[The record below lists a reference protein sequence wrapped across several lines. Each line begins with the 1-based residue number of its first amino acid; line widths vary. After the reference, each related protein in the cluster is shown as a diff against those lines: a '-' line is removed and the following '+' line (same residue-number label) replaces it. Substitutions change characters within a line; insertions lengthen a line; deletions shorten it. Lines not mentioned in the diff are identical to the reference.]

1 MSKRRVVVTGLGLVS
16 PIGNDVKTSFQSA
29 IEGKNGIDQVT
40 LFDTTG
46 WKVKIAGEVKNLN
59 FEDFIEKKSIKRQD
73 RVINLA
79 LVAAKEAYEQSGLNE
94 ANIGDPYR
102 FGTFVSS
109 GIGGLTTINRETEIS
124 VLKGLDRMSPFFI
137 PSAIINLIG
146 GAISMVYQAKGPNL
160 PVVTACSAATN
171 SIGEAFRYIR
181 DGYLDVAFAGGSE
194 APINPIG
201 VNGFAN
207 MRALIQTNDIHQASM
222 PFDARREGFVIAEG
236 AGVLI
241 LEEYE
246 RAIARGAH
254 ILGEIVGY
262 GTTSDAFHITA
273 PDEEANGVSRALE
286 LALEDAGIQ
295 KEDIDYINA
304 HGTSTPLNDKYETL
318 GIKKVFKEH
327 AYKLHVSSTKSMTG
341 HALGAAGAI
350 ESVFVV
356 EALNHGIIP
365 PTINYKEK
373 DPDCDLNYTPNIAI
387 KKDLNYAINMN
398 LGFGGQNAILV
409 FKKV

>member
-1 MSKRRVVVTGLGLVS
+1 MNKRRVVVTGLGLVS
-16 PIGNDVKTSFQSA
+16 PIGNDVKTSFQAA
-29 IEGKNGIDQVT
+29 IEGKNGIDFVT
-40 LFDTTG
+40 LFDTTN

-59 FEDFIEKKSIKRQD
+59 FEDYIEKKSIKRQD

-79 LVAAKEAYEQSGLNE
+79 LVAAKEAYEQSGLNKE
-94 ANIGDPYR
+94 NIGDPYR
-102 FGTFVSS
+102 FGIFVSS
-109 GIGGLTTINRETEIS
+109 GIGGLTTINRETEVSI
-124 VLKGLDRMSPFFI
+124 LKGLDRMSPFFI

-146 GAISMVYQAKGPNL
+146 GAISMQYQAKGPNL

-181 DGYLDVAFAGGSE
+181 DGYLDIAFAGGAE

-201 VNGFAN
+201 VSGFAN
-207 MRALIQTNDIHQASM
+207 MRALMQTDDIHNASM
-222 PFDARREGFVIAEG
+222 PFDLRREGFVIAEG
-236 AGVLI
+236 SGVLI
-241 LEEYE
+241 LEEYT
-246 RAIARGAH
+246 RAIERGAN

-318 GIKKVFKEH
+318 GIRKVFKEH

-341 HALGAAGAI
+341 HALGAAGGI

-365 PTINYKEK
+365 PTINYKVV
-373 DPDCDLNYTPNIAI
+373 DPDCDLNYTPNVAV
-387 KKDLNYAINMN
+387 KKELKYAINMN
-398 LGFGGQNAILV
+398 LGFGGQNAILI

>member
-16 PIGNDVKTSFQSA
+16 PIGNDVKTSFQAA

-40 LFDTTG
+40 LFDTTD
-46 WKVKIAGEVKNLN
+46 WKVKIAGEVKHLN

-124 VLKGLDRMSPFFI
+124 VLRGLDRMSPFFI

-146 GAISMVYQAKGPNL
+146 GAISMIYQSKGPNL

-207 MRALIQTNDIHQASM
+207 MRALIQTDDIHQASM

-246 RAIARGAH
+246 RAVARGAH

-286 LALEDAGIQ
+286 LALDDAGIK

-327 AYKLHVSSTKSMTG
+327 AYKLNVSSTKSMTG

-373 DPDCDLNYTPNIAI
+373 DPDCDLNYTPNKAV
-387 KKDLNYAINMN
+387 KKELKYAINMN

>member
-1 MSKRRVVVTGLGLVS
+1 MSKRRVVITGLGLVS
-16 PIGNDVKTSFQSA
+16 PIGNDVKSSFQSA

-40 LFDTTG
+40 LFDTTN

-59 FEDFIEKKSIKRQD
+59 FEDYIEKKSIKRQD

-94 ANIGDPYR
+94 ENIGDPYR
-102 FGTFVSS
+102 FGTFVGS
-109 GIGGLTTINRETEIS
+109 GIGGLTTINRETEVS
-124 VLKGLDRMSPFFI
+124 VLRGLDRMSPFFI

-146 GAISMVYQAKGPNL
+146 GAISMIYQAKGPNL

-207 MRALIQTNDIHQASM
+207 MRALIQTDDIHQASM

-236 AGVLI
+236 SGVLI

-246 RAIARGAH
+246 RAISRGAN

-273 PDEEANGVSRALE
+273 PDEEANGVARALE
-286 LALEDAGIQ
+286 LALKDAGIE

-318 GIKKVFKEH
+318 GIKKVFKDH

-373 DPDCDLNYTPNIAI
+373 DPDCDLNYTPNVAV

-398 LGFGGQNAILV
+398 LGFGGQNAILI

>member
-1 MSKRRVVVTGLGLVS
+1 MSKRRVVITGLGLVS
-16 PIGNDVKTSFQSA
+16 PIGNDVKSSFQSA

-40 LFDTTG
+40 LFDTTN

-59 FEDFIEKKSIKRQD
+59 FEDYIEKKSIKRQD

-94 ANIGDPYR
+94 ENIGDPYR
-102 FGTFVSS
+102 FGTFVGS
-109 GIGGLTTINRETEIS
+109 GIGGLTTINRETEVS
-124 VLKGLDRMSPFFI
+124 VLRGLDRMSPFFI

-146 GAISMVYQAKGPNL
+146 GAISMIYQAKGPNL

-207 MRALIQTNDIHQASM
+207 MRALIQTDDIHQASM

-246 RAIARGAH
+246 RAISRGAN

-273 PDEEANGVSRALE
+273 PDEEANGVARALE
-286 LALEDAGIQ
+286 LALKDAGIE

-318 GIKKVFKEH
+318 GIKKVFKDH

-373 DPDCDLNYTPNIAI
+373 DPDCDLNYTPNVAV

-398 LGFGGQNAILV
+398 LGFGGQNAILI

>member
-16 PIGNDVKTSFQSA
+16 PIGNDVKTSFQAA

-40 LFDTTG
+40 LFDTTD
-46 WKVKIAGEVKNLN
+46 WKVKIAGEVKHLN

-124 VLKGLDRMSPFFI
+124 VLRGLDRMSPFFI

-146 GAISMVYQAKGPNL
+146 GAISMIYQSKGPNL

-207 MRALIQTNDIHQASM
+207 MRALIQTDDIHQASM

-246 RAIARGAH
+246 RAVARGAH

-365 PTINYKEK
+365 PTINYEEK
-373 DPDCDLNYTPNIAI
+373 DPDCDLNYTPNIAV
-387 KKDLNYAINMN
+387 KKDLKYAINMN

>member
-16 PIGNDVKTSFQSA
+16 PIGNDVKTSFQAA

-40 LFDTTG
+40 LFDTTD
-46 WKVKIAGEVKNLN
+46 WKVKIAGEVKHLN

-124 VLKGLDRMSPFFI
+124 VLRGLDRMSPFFI

-146 GAISMVYQAKGPNL
+146 GAISMIYQSKGPNL

-207 MRALIQTNDIHQASM
+207 MRALIQTDDIHQASM

-246 RAIARGAH
+246 RAVARGAH

-373 DPDCDLNYTPNIAI
+373 DPDCDLNYTPNTAV
-387 KKDLNYAINMN
+387 KKDLKYAINMN

>member
-1 MSKRRVVVTGLGLVS
+1 MSKRRVVITGLGLVS

-40 LFDTTG
+40 LFDTTN

-59 FEDFIEKKSIKRQD
+59 FEDYIEKKSIKRQD

-94 ANIGDPYR
+94 ENIGDPYR
-102 FGTFVSS
+102 FGTFVGS
-109 GIGGLTTINRETEIS
+109 GIGGLTTINRETEVS
-124 VLKGLDRMSPFFI
+124 VLRGLDRMSPFFI

-146 GAISMVYQAKGPNL
+146 GAISMIYQAKGPNL

-207 MRALIQTNDIHQASM
+207 MRALIQTDDIHQASM

-246 RAIARGAH
+246 RAISRGAN

-273 PDEEANGVSRALE
+273 PDEEANGVARALE
-286 LALEDAGIQ
+286 LALKDAGIE

-318 GIKKVFKEH
+318 GIKKVFKDH
-327 AYKLHVSSTKSMTG
+327 AYKLHLSSTKSMTG

-373 DPDCDLNYTPNIAI
+373 DPDCDLNYTPNVAV

-398 LGFGGQNAILV
+398 LGFGGQNAILI

>member
-1 MSKRRVVVTGLGLVS
+1 MNKRRVVVTGLGLVS
-16 PIGNDVKTSFQSA
+16 PLGNDVKTSFQAA
-29 IEGKNGIDQVT
+29 IEGKNGIDKVT
-40 LFDTTG
+40 LFDTTT

-59 FEDFIEKKSIKRQD
+59 FEDYIDKKAIKRQD

-79 LVAAKEAYEQSGLNE
+79 LVAAKEAYEQSGLN
-94 ANIGDPYR
+94 ASNIGDPYR

-124 VLKGLDRMSPFFI
+124 VLRGLDRMSPFFI
-137 PSAIINLIG
+137 PAAIINLVG
-146 GAISMVYQAKGPNL
+146 GAISMQYQAKGPNL

-181 DGYLDVAFAGGSE
+181 DGYLDVAFAGGAE

-207 MRALIQTNDIHQASM
+207 MRALIQTENVNQASM
-222 PFDARREGFVIAEG
+222 PFDARRDGFVIAEG

-246 RAIARGAH
+246 RAQARGAN

-262 GTTSDAFHITA
+262 GSTSDAFHITA
-273 PDEEANGVSRALE
+273 PDEEAKGVSRALE
-286 LALEDAGIQ
+286 LALEDAGIN

-304 HGTSTPLNDKYETL
+304 HGTSTPLNDKFETL
-318 GIKKVFKEH
+318 GIKKVFQDH

-350 ESVFVV
+350 ESVFCI

-365 PTINYKEK
+365 PTIHYQEN
-373 DPDCDLNYTPNIAI
+373 DPDCDLNYTPNVAV
-387 KKDLNYAINMN
+387 KKALNYAINMN

>member
-16 PIGNDVKTSFQSA
+16 PIGNDVKTSFQAA

-40 LFDTTG
+40 LFDTTD
-46 WKVKIAGEVKNLN
+46 WKVKIAGEVKHLN

-79 LVAAKEAYEQSGLNE
+79 LVAAKEAYEQSGLNK

-207 MRALIQTNDIHQASM
+207 MRALIQTDDIHQASM

-246 RAIARGAH
+246 RAVARGAQ

-295 KEDIDYINA
+295 KGDIDYINA

-373 DPDCDLNYTPNIAI
+373 DPDCDLNYTPNTAV
-387 KKDLNYAINMN
+387 KKDLKYAINMN

>member
-1 MSKRRVVVTGLGLVS
+1 M
-16 PIGNDVKTSFQSA
+16 KTSFQAA

-40 LFDTTG
+40 LFDTTD
-46 WKVKIAGEVKNLN
+46 WKVKIAGEVKHLN

-94 ANIGDPYR
+94 ANIGDTYR

-124 VLKGLDRMSPFFI
+124 VLRGLDRMSPFFI

-201 VNGFAN
+201 VNGLAN
-207 MRALIQTNDIHQASM
+207 MRALIQTDDIHQASM
-222 PFDARREGFVIAEG
+222 PFDARREGFVIAEV

-246 RAIARGAH
+246 RALARGAN

-318 GIKKVFKEH
+318 GIKKVFK
-327 AYKLHVSSTKSMTG
+327 
-341 HALGAAGAI
+341 
-350 ESVFVV
+350 
-356 EALNHGIIP
+356 
-365 PTINYKEK
+365 
-373 DPDCDLNYTPNIAI
+373 
-387 KKDLNYAINMN
+387 
-398 LGFGGQNAILV
+398 
-409 FKKV
+409 

>member
-16 PIGNDVKTSFQSA
+16 PIGNDVKTSFQAA

-40 LFDTTG
+40 LFDTTD
-46 WKVKIAGEVKNLN
+46 WKVKIAGEVKHLN

-124 VLKGLDRMSPFFI
+124 VLRGLDRMSPFFI

-207 MRALIQTNDIHQASM
+207 MRALIQTDDIHQASM

-236 AGVLI
+236 SGVLI

-246 RAIARGAH
+246 RALARGAH

-373 DPDCDLNYTPNIAI
+373 DPDCDLNYTPNTAV
-387 KKDLNYAINMN
+387 KKDLKYAINMN

>member
-16 PIGNDVKTSFQSA
+16 PIGNDVKTSFQAA

-40 LFDTTG
+40 LFDTTD
-46 WKVKIAGEVKNLN
+46 WKVKIAGEVKHLN

-124 VLKGLDRMSPFFI
+124 VLRGLDRMSPFFI

-181 DGYLDVAFAGGSE
+181 DGYLDVSFAGGSE

-207 MRALIQTNDIHQASM
+207 MRALIQTDDIHQASM

-246 RAIARGAH
+246 RAVARGAH

-373 DPDCDLNYTPNIAI
+373 DPDCDLNYTPNTAV
-387 KKDLNYAINMN
+387 KKDLKYAINMN

>member
-1 MSKRRVVVTGLGLVS
+1 MSKRRVVITGLGLVS
-16 PIGNDVKTSFQSA
+16 PIGNDVKSSFQSA

-40 LFDTTG
+40 LFDTTN

-59 FEDFIEKKSIKRQD
+59 FEDHIEKKSIKRQD

-94 ANIGDPYR
+94 ENIGDPYR
-102 FGTFVSS
+102 FGTFVGS
-109 GIGGLTTINRETEIS
+109 GIGGLTTINRETEVS
-124 VLKGLDRMSPFFI
+124 VLRGLDRMSPFFI

-146 GAISMVYQAKGPNL
+146 GAISMIYQAKGPNL

-207 MRALIQTNDIHQASM
+207 MRALIQTDDIHQASM

-236 AGVLI
+236 SGVLI

-246 RAIARGAH
+246 RAISRGAN

-273 PDEEANGVSRALE
+273 PDEEANGVARALE
-286 LALEDAGIQ
+286 LALKDAGIE

-318 GIKKVFKEH
+318 GIKKVFKDH

-373 DPDCDLNYTPNIAI
+373 DPDCDLNYTPNVAV

-398 LGFGGQNAILV
+398 LGFGGQNAILI

>member
-1 MSKRRVVVTGLGLVS
+1 MNKRRVVVTGLGLVS
-16 PIGNDVKTSFQSA
+16 PIGNDVKTSFQAA
-29 IEGKNGIDQVT
+29 IEGKNGIDKVT
-40 LFDTTG
+40 LFDTTD

-124 VLKGLDRMSPFFI
+124 VLRGLDRMSPFFI
-137 PSAIINLIG
+137 PSSIINLIG
-146 GAISMVYQAKGPNL
+146 GAISMLYQSKGPNL

-207 MRALIQTNDIHQASM
+207 MRALIQTDDIHQASM

-246 RAIARGAH
+246 RAVSRGAQ

-295 KEDIDYINA
+295 KEEIDYINA

-356 EALNHGIIP
+356 EALNYGIIP

-373 DPDCDLNYTPNIAI
+373 DPDCDLNYTPNIAV
-387 KKDLNYAINMN
+387 KKDLKYAINMN

>member
-1 MSKRRVVVTGLGLVS
+1 MSKRRVVITGLGLVS
-16 PIGNDVKTSFQSA
+16 PIGNDVKSSFQSA

-40 LFDTTG
+40 LFDTTN

-59 FEDFIEKKSIKRQD
+59 FEDYIEKKSIKRQD

-94 ANIGDPYR
+94 ENIGDPYR
-102 FGTFVSS
+102 FGTFVGS
-109 GIGGLTTINRETEIS
+109 GIGGLTTINRETEVS
-124 VLKGLDRMSPFFI
+124 VLRGLDRMSPFFI

-146 GAISMVYQAKGPNL
+146 GAISMIYQAKGPNL

-207 MRALIQTNDIHQASM
+207 MRALIQTDDIDQASM

-246 RAIARGAH
+246 RAISRGAN

-273 PDEEANGVSRALE
+273 PDEEANGVARALE
-286 LALEDAGIQ
+286 LALKDAGIE

-318 GIKKVFKEH
+318 GIKKVFKDH

-373 DPDCDLNYTPNIAI
+373 DPDCDLNYTPNVAV

-398 LGFGGQNAILV
+398 LGFGGQNAILI

>member
-1 MSKRRVVVTGLGLVS
+1 MNKRRVVVTGLGLVS
-16 PIGNDVKTSFQSA
+16 PIGNDVKTSFQAA
-29 IEGKNGIDQVT
+29 IEGKNGIDKVT
-40 LFDTTG
+40 LFDTTD

-79 LVAAKEAYEQSGLNE
+79 LVAAKEAYEQSGLND

-124 VLKGLDRMSPFFI
+124 VLRGLDRMSPFFI

-146 GAISMVYQAKGPNL
+146 GAISMIYQAKGPNL

-207 MRALIQTNDIHQASM
+207 MRALIQTDDIHQASM

-246 RAIARGAH
+246 RAVSRGAV

-318 GIKKVFKEH
+318 GIKKVFQDH

-365 PTINYKEK
+365 PTMNYKEK
-373 DPDCDLNYTPNIAI
+373 DPDCDLNYTPNKAV
-387 KKDLNYAINMN
+387 KKDLKYAINMN

>member
-16 PIGNDVKTSFQSA
+16 PIGNDVKTSFQAA

-40 LFDTTG
+40 LFDTTD
-46 WKVKIAGEVKNLN
+46 WKVKIAGEVKHLN

-124 VLKGLDRMSPFFI
+124 VLRGLDRMSPFFI

-146 GAISMVYQAKGPNL
+146 GAISMIYQSKGPNL

-207 MRALIQTNDIHQASM
+207 MRALIQTDDIHQASM

-246 RAIARGAH
+246 RAVARGAH

>member
-16 PIGNDVKTSFQSA
+16 PIGNDVKTSFQAA

-40 LFDTTG
+40 LFDTTD
-46 WKVKIAGEVKNLN
+46 WKVKIAGEVKHLN

-207 MRALIQTNDIHQASM
+207 MRALIQTDDIHQASM

-246 RAIARGAH
+246 RAVARGAH

-318 GIKKVFKEH
+318 GIKKVFKDH
-327 AYKLHVSSTKSMTG
+327 AYNLHVSSTKSMTG

-373 DPDCDLNYTPNIAI
+373 DPDCDLNYTPNTAV
-387 KKDLNYAINMN
+387 KKDLKYAINMN

>member
-16 PIGNDVKTSFQSA
+16 PIGNDVKTSFQAA

-40 LFDTTG
+40 LFDTTD
-46 WKVKIAGEVKNLN
+46 WKVKIAGEVKHLN

-124 VLKGLDRMSPFFI
+124 VLRGLDRMSPFFI

-146 GAISMVYQAKGPNL
+146 GAISMIYQSKGPNL

-181 DGYLDVAFAGGSE
+181 DGYLDVAFAGGAE

-207 MRALIQTNDIHQASM
+207 MRALIQTDDIHQASM

-246 RAIARGAH
+246 RAVARGAH

-286 LALEDAGIQ
+286 LALDDAGIK

-356 EALNHGIIP
+356 ETLNHGIIP

-373 DPDCDLNYTPNIAI
+373 DPDCDLNYTPNKAV
-387 KKDLNYAINMN
+387 KKELKYAINMN

>member
-16 PIGNDVKTSFQSA
+16 PIGNDVKTSFKAA

-40 LFDTTG
+40 LFDTTN
-46 WKVKIAGEVKNLN
+46 WKVKIAGEVKQLN
-59 FEDFIEKKSIKRQD
+59 FEDYIEKKSIKRQD

-124 VLKGLDRMSPFFI
+124 VLRGLDRMSPFFI

-146 GAISMVYQAKGPNL
+146 GAISMIYQAKGPNL

-181 DGYLDVAFAGGSE
+181 DGYLDVAFAGGAE

-207 MRALIQTNDIHQASM
+207 MRALIQTDDIHQASM

-246 RAIARGAH
+246 RAVARGAH

-318 GIKKVFKEH
+318 GIKKVFKDH

-356 EALNHGIIP
+356 EALNHGIVP

-373 DPDCDLNYTPNIAI
+373 DPDCDLNYTPNIAV
-387 KKDLNYAINMN
+387 KKDLRYAINMN